1 MAEAVKMAHRMQSE
15 ALEAFGFEV
24 KNTFI
29 DSCTFSEDICDS
41 RASRRSRSLPITP
54 SSEVSESRGVWNV
67 QGQYG
72 DDKYAQTHSSPK
84 SSMSSTSVSCWSRE
98 RSPATSLLDGS
109 DETSP
114 SEADGSETSRES
126 SFCDEEEHLA
136 AEELGTLVVRE
147 CSFLRVTGFG
157 LHEESNRVRR
167 QRGAAKC
174 VMLYVKSLPWAKRA
188 KWLHP
193 LLRSVA
199 ALLQA
204 KGCATKMQGGELYAK
219 LGSSRN
225 LARLDFAAARCY

>member
-1 MAEAVKMAHRMQSE
+1 MANAVMMAYHQQSE
-15 ALEAFGFEV
+15 ALQAFGLAV

-29 DSCTFSEDICDS
+29 DSPTSSQELS
-41 RASRRSRSLPITP
+41 TGRASRRSRSVPP
-54 SSEVSESRGVWNV
+54 VSSNEVSTSSRIVRV
-67 QGQYG
+67 RHS
-72 DDKYAQTHSSPK
+72 DEKDVLSSP
-84 SSMSSTSVSCWSRE
+84 MSSNSTGCFSRE
-98 RSPATSLLDGS
+98 QSPEISFDCQSS
-109 DETSP
+109 DDASSSP
-114 SEADGSETSRES
+114 SETEESETSRES
-126 SFCDEEEHLA
+126 SFCDEEEQLA
-136 AEELGTLVVRE
+136 AEELGSLVVRE

-157 LHEESNRVRR
+157 LHEESNRIRR

-219 LGSSRN
+219 LESSRN
-225 LARLDFAAARCY
+225 LARLDFAAARSC